1 MPFPNDQ
8 PTLPVEA
15 ALSETERLFI
25 SEEPPNLFPGNQNS
39 NWGLIRKIITDQV
52 EIARGYL
59 DDLHNEMFV
68 ETSSG
73 LLPDW
78 ETQQGLPV
86 STNLDDAHRRTAI
99 ASRVIQTPFT
109 RTRRKN
115 IVERFIN
122 DTFGTPA
129 SFSSGGISL
138 SGGIALHSEFG
149 DVSSLYHIVEN
160 VENFS
165 YEVQISNSVDPD
177 LVGLERELLWFT
189 PAHISFTITR
199 F

>member
-1 MPFPNDQ
+1 MPFPSDQ
-8 PTLPVEA
+8 PALPVEGA
-15 ALSETERLFI
+15 FSEMERLFI
-25 SEEPPNLFPGNQNS
+25 SEEPPGVFPPNQNS
-39 NWGLIRKIITDQV
+39 NWGLIRRIVTNQL
-52 EIARGYL
+52 EIARGQL
-59 DDLHNEMFV
+59 DDLHNEMYV
-68 ETSSG
+68 ETASG
-73 LLPDW
+73 LLADW

-86 STNLDDAHRRTAI
+86 STNYDDAHRRTTV
-99 ASRVIQTPFT
+99 ASRVMQTPFT
-109 RTRRKN
+109 RTRRKE

-129 SFSSGGISL
+129 EFSSGGISL
-138 SGGIALHSEFG
+138 SGGIALHSEPG
-149 DVSSLYHIVEN
+149 DVSSLYHIIEN

-177 LVGLERELLWFT
+177 LTGLERELTWFT